1 MNLTINKKMMMG
13 FGIIIILMITANAYI
28 LYQLI
33 TISNTAKVTFASE
46 VKSIAI
52 AKHLQS
58 LLYEE
63 ERNAYK
69 YWISYDK
76 IYFDLFVG
84 GSKRFKKVGDSLLIT
99 QSNPG
104 GKQLIKNIQRTHDWF
119 ISQVT
124 PFDQGKRLLKT
135 KISKLEEQQHADS
148 ILTLHTNL
156 NDFIQINQVSI
167 ENAITNVETI
177 TSRSSGVSLILT
189 LCTLIAAIML
199 AVIISRT
206 ITKPIKV
213 LIRGTEQIARG
224 SFEPIKVASR
234 DEIAKLAGAVN
245 DMSDK
250 LKKIDEH
257 KSELM
262 HHIAHELRNPFQ
274 IILAA
279 LYKLNLQK
287 IGPLNEEQIRLLESI
302 HRNTTA
308 STNFTNQLLDIAKI
322 DAGMMEYNLKPIDLL
337 SLVTP
342 IVDNARLIASQKEIT
357 IILHPEPIPII
368 FVDEEKI
375 FAVVSNLLS
384 NAIKYTGR
392 SGKITVYLSR
402 VGNNAK
408 ISVEDSGIGIAQEEL
423 AKVFNKF
430 FQAKNALQISS
441 KGTGIG
447 LALVKA
453 YTEGHGGKVSV
464 KSVLGVGT
472 TFQVELPIILE
483 RPQVDAAEESIST
496 QRSSHDNL

>member
-1 MNLTINKKMMMG
+1 MTG
-13 FGIIIILMITANAYI
+13 FGVIIILMITVNAYI
-28 LYQLI
+28 LYQLV
-33 TISNTAKVTFASE
+33 TISDTAKVTLTSE
-46 VKSIAI
+46 VKSIDI

-84 GSKRFKKVGDSLLIT
+84 GSKIFKEAGDSLLTT
-99 QSNPG
+99 QSNPDG
-104 GKQLIKNIQRTHDWF
+104 NQLIKNIQRTHAWF
-119 ISQVT
+119 VSQVT
-124 PFDQGKRLLKT
+124 PFDQSKQLLKT
-135 KISKLEEQQHADS
+135 EISKLEELKCADS
-148 ILTLHTNL
+148 LQSLHINL
-156 NDFIQINQVSI
+156 NDLIRLNQVSI
-167 ENAITNVETI
+167 DNAIINVETI
-177 TSRSSGVSLILT
+177 TTRSSGVSLILT

-199 AVIISRT
+199 AVIITRT

-224 SFEPIKVASR
+224 SFEPIKVASS
-234 DEIAKLAGAVN
+234 DEIGQLTGAVN

-262 HHIAHELRNPFQ
+262 HHIAHELRTPFQ
-274 IILAA
+274 TILGA
-279 LYKLNLQK
+279 LYILNRQK
-287 IGPLNEEQIRLLESI
+287 IGHLNEQQIELLESI
-302 HRNTTA
+302 RKNITA

-337 SLVTP
+337 ALVKP
-342 IVDNARLIASQKEIT
+342 IIDNARLIASQKGIT
-357 IILHPEPIPII
+357 VTLYSEPVPII
-368 FVDEEKI
+368 MVDEEKI
-375 FAVVSNLLS
+375 FAVVNNLLS
-384 NAIKYTGR
+384 NAIKFTDHGGR
-392 SGKITVYLSR
+392 INTYISR
-402 VGNNAK
+402 VGNHVM
-408 ISVEDSGIGIAQEEL
+408 ISVEDYGIGIAQEEL

-430 FQAKNALQISS
+430 YQAKNTSQISS

-453 YTEGHGGKVSV
+453 YTKGHGGKVSV

-472 TFQVELPIILE
+472 TFQVDLPIILE
-483 RPQVDAAEESIST
+483 NSQIDVADDSIS
-496 QRSSHDNL
+496 SHRNSYENL